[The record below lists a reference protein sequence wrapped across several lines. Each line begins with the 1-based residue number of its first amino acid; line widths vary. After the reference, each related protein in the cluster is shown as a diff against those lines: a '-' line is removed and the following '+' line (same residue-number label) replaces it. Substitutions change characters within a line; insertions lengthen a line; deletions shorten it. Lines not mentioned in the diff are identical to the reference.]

1 MRLSFYFS
9 SPSSFV
15 SPHLGPP
22 PIASLSRRWKDHES
36 AEPKYWVGMLSKK
49 TRMIRI
55 VNMLTKDEHTV
66 EVCSEDIL
74 EQIQSKYL
82 MHNKH
87 AARLSCSI

>member
-66 EVCSEDIL
+66 EVGRTGE
-74 EQIQSKYL
+74 ERRGEEREEGRGGEG
-82 MHNKH
+82 
-87 AARLSCSI
+87 RLRGE